1 MTKKSSQKF
10 KYLEIEQSF
19 WDAIKSIFHHFWRDI
34 ERNKKKKKIG
44 RWECEFKF
52 TYFPSERT
60 LEKQTKAMEDQ
71 GKKQIKAIENKF

>member
-1 MTKKSSQKF
+1 MTKKSRHKF
-10 KYLEIEQSF
+10 KFLEIEKSF
-19 WDAIKSIFHHFWRDI
+19 WDSIKNIFHHFWRAI
-34 ERNKKKKKIG
+34 ERNKKQLG

-71 GKKQIKAIENKF
+71 GEKQIKAIENKF